1 MEANGPFDE
10 RQDGA
15 PEMPKEVEAVETPG
29 KEGGAIETTGQEGG
43 AIETPRQENF
53 GMGVLGAFLGSLV
66 GVIVIIALS
75 RLGIISA
82 ISGLVMA
89 FAALKGYEKLS
100 GASSTRGIVVTIA
113 IMVVMTFVADWVD
126 WGIVV
131 AEGLN
136 MDLPKA
142 IQMLPTVMELGAI
155 DMESYF
161 ANLVMLYVF
170 VAVGAVAV
178 IGSELGKRRGA

>member
-29 KEGGAIETTGQEGG
+29 REGG

-53 GMGVLGAFLGSLV
+53 GMGVLGAFLGSLG
-66 GVIVIIALS
+66 GVVVIIALS
-75 RLGIISA
+75 RLGIVSA
-82 ISGLVMA
+82 VSGLVMSL
-89 FAALKGYEKLS
+89 AALKGYEKLS
-100 GASSTRGIVVTIA
+100 GAISTRGIVVTIV
-113 IMVVMTFVADWVD
+113 IMVVMTFVADWID

-136 MDLPKA
+136 VDLPKA
-142 IQMLPTVMELGAI
+142 IQMLPKVMELGAI
-155 DMESYF
+155 DMEAYF
-161 ANLVMLYVF
+161 ANLAMLYVF
-170 VAVGAVAV
+170 VAVGAAAT
-178 IGSELGKRRGA
+178 IGSAFGKRNSA